1 MNSDNLITSI
11 AVVAVLVSFVG
22 AGFTY
27 YTVNEYR
34 DAWLTGFATNT
45 GDINLTVESAALI
58 NFTIDNIN
66 WGSGQVD
73 AGQDNA
79 TLNTCCGGSVVDGNW
94 TTVSDGFEVRNIG
107 NVNLTLNLRTG
118 LDAEGFIGGTA
129 GGGPIYQYNVTNV
142 KADSCTAP
150 GTFTLGTFN
159 NVNTTSPGTRVCDN
173 FQFADAS
180 DTIRIDIRLVVPSD
194 SRTGALSDTMTA
206 TVSSV

>member
-1 MNSDNLITSI
+1 MNSNSLLLSVAVI
-11 AVVAVLVSFVG
+11 AVFVSFAG

-27 YTVNEYR
+27 YTVNEYKNT
-34 DAWLTGFATNT
+34 WLTGFATQA
-45 GDINLTVESAALI
+45 GDVNLTVEAAALI
-58 NFTIDNIN
+58 NFTIDSID

-73 AGQDNA
+73 AGQDIA

-94 TTVSDGFEVRNIG
+94 TTVSDGFQVRNIG

-118 LDAEGFIGGTA
+118 LDAAGFIGGAA
-129 GGGPIYQYNVTNV
+129 GGGPVYQYNVTNV
-142 KADSCTAP
+142 KAGSCTAP

-159 NVNTTSPGTRVCDN
+159 NVNTTSPGTLVCDN

-206 TVSSV
+206 TIAAA